1 MVEDASR
8 ELDWL
13 VHPSAVSGSER
24 GRSANIEPRRVL
36 WSYFVV
42 YLMAA
47 ALISVVLAGAG
58 IRFEPALLGAVAVV
72 SNAGPA
78 IDFLSADVMRAADL
92 FAALP
97 DPTKLVLAAGMILGR
112 IEFLAALAILTPVFW
127 RR

>member
-1 MVEDASR
+1 MLR
-8 ELDWL
+8 LL
-13 VHPSAVSGSER
+13 G
-24 GRSANIEPRRVL
+24 IL
-36 WSYFVV
+36 
-42 YLMAA
+42 LAA